1 MAQVDG
7 LTDRVLDR
15 LVDLTRDHQQL
26 LQDLGAR
33 LEPHLGELAT
43 ASDKAIRETEM
54 GQVLPP
60 GVEMSSFQEEAVRVL
75 FGSLRQGNMRQ
86 YYAGLSEWAGQRAR
100 SGVTY
105 DQLLAVVREY
115 WHCSLPFIR
124 QDYAIGP
131 ELELV
136 LGALDDVYTG
146 IVTLVGAVYIQAV
159 QAQLTHNAR
168 MRALGQLAGGAA
180 HSFNNM
186 LTAILGRT
194 QLILQRT
201 HDPEWITDLEDIQRS
216 VVSGALAVR
225 RLQDFARIRPDEPLV
240 EADVNALVRD
250 AAEISRFIWRDEAEL
265 NGIVVDVVKDLA
277 EVPPVRAQPNQLR
290 EAFMALIL
298 NAVEGM
304 PRGGSITLRTERK
317 GDDVLVTVTDTGDG
331 MSEATRSRVFEPF
344 FTTKG
349 MAHVGMGLTTAAR
362 IVEQHKGS
370 LTVDSEPGRGSSFT
384 VAIPAAP
391 EVDQPKPEPMLT
403 SVRPARILIIDDDAA
418 IREIAAKFLGIRG
431 YQVTAVGTGS
441 EGISSFKRSG
451 FDLVVTDLGMPGMSG
466 WEVAH
471 AIKRMNP
478 KTLVV
483 LMTGWAAT
491 LDEEKVKESGVDR
504 IIHKPFQVDEVL
516 ALVNEAVALRDKM

>member
-1 MAQVDG
+1 LAQVDG
-7 LTDRVLDR
+7 LTDRILDH

-33 LEPHLGELAT
+33 LEPHLGELASV
-43 ASDKAIRETEM
+43 SDKAVRETAM
-54 GQVLPP
+54 GQALAP
-60 GVEMSSFQEEAVRVL
+60 GMETSSFQEEAVRVI
-75 FGSLRQGNMRQ
+75 FGGLRKGNMRQ
-86 YYAGLSEWAGQRAR
+86 YFAGLSEWVAQNAR

-105 DQLLAVVREY
+105 DQLLVMVREY

-124 QDYAIGP
+124 QDYGTGP

-136 LGALDDVYTG
+136 LGSLDDVYTG
-146 IVTLVGAVYIQAV
+146 IVTLMGAVYIQAV
-159 QAQLTHNAR
+159 QAQLIHSAR

-194 QLILQRT
+194 QLLLQRIR
-201 HDPEWITDLEDIQRS
+201 DPEWITDLEDIQRS
-216 VVSGALAVR
+216 VIIGAQAVR
-225 RLQDFARIRPDEPLV
+225 RLQDFARIQPDEPLV

-250 AAEISRFIWRDEAEL
+250 AAEITRFMWRDEAEL

-277 EVPPVRAQPNQLR
+277 EVPAVQARPNQLR
-290 EAFMALIL
+290 EAFVALIL

-331 MSEATRSRVFEPF
+331 MPEATHSRVFEPF

-349 MAHVGMGLTTAAR
+349 IAHVGLGLTTVTR

-384 VAIPAAP
+384 IAIPAAP
-391 EVDQPKPEPMLT
+391 EVVQSKPEPMLA

-418 IREIAAKFLGIRG
+418 VREITGKFLSIRG
-431 YQVTAVGTGS
+431 YQVTVVGTGS

-471 AIKRMNP
+471 AIKRLNA

-483 LMTGWAAT
+483 LMTGWAT
-491 LDEEKVKESGVDR
+491 SLDEEKVKESGIDR

-516 ALVNEAVALRDKM
+516 ALVNEAVELRDKM